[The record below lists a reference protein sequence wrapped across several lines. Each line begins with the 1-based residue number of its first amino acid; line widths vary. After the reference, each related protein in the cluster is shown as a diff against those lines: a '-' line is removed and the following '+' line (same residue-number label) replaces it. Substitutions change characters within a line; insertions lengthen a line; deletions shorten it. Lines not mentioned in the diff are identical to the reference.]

1 MQERYH
7 SFNSYLKEKFGQRVH
22 RISIDAGFDC
32 PNLDG
37 SLDKDGCLYCNN
49 KAFGTYARVNKSIK
63 EQIEDS
69 MQFYSERLGVKKFIA
84 YFQSFTNTYAMPEV
98 LREKYDII
106 KKFPQ
111 IVGLAI
117 STRPDC
123 VDEAKIKLISKYRK
137 DYLVWIEYGLQT
149 THDHIL
155 HKINRQHTYK
165 DFLYALELSRK
176 YEINVGVHM
185 ILGLP
190 LATYEDMIEDAQRI
204 SKLDI
209 QGIKFHI
216 LHTLKDTGLEDM
228 YRRGELNL
236 LSRPEYVKIVCD
248 FLERI
253 PSSWVVLRLVSTAF
267 SDYLVA
273 PSWINE
279 RAHVIEEIKEELV
292 RRGVHQGSLYETA
305 CYKNQ

>member
-1 MQERYH
+1 MKDRFY
-7 SFNSYLKEKFGQRVH
+7 SFNRYLRDKFGERVH

-37 SLDKDGCLYCNN
+37 TLNSNGCIYCNN
-49 KAFGTYARVNKSIK
+49 KAFGVYARTNKPIE
-63 EQIEDS
+63 EQIEES
-69 MQFYSERLGVKKFIA
+69 IKFYQARFGVKKFII
-84 YFQSFTNTYAMPEV
+84 YFQSFTNTYAMPDV

-111 IVGLAI
+111 IVGLSI

-123 VDEAKIKLISKYRK
+123 IDEEKIKLISQYKR

-155 HKINRQHTYK
+155 HKINRHHTYK
-165 DFLYALELSRK
+165 DFLRALELSRK
-176 YEINVGVHM
+176 HDINVGVHV

-190 LATYEDMIEDAQRI
+190 LAGYQEMMEDAQKI
-204 SKLDI
+204 CQLDI

-216 LHTLKDTGLEDM
+216 LHTLKGTELEELCK
-228 YRRGELNL
+228 RGEVSL
-236 LSRPEYVKIVCD
+236 LSKAEYVRVVCD
-248 FLERI
+248 FLEMI
-253 PSSWVVLRLVSTAF
+253 PSSWVILRLVSTAF

-279 RAHVIEEIKEELV
+279 RAQVIEDIKGELK
-292 RRGVHQGSLYETA
+292 RRETYQGCKYEGTS
-305 CYKNQ
+305 